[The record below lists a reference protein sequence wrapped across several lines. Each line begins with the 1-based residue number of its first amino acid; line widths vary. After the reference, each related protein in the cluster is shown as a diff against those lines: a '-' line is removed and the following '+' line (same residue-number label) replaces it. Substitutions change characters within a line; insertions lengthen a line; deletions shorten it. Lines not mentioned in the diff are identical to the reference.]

1 MATLTRGY
9 NNFHVPR
16 GLTPAYIRL
25 LPRFADAYIL
35 DSSPVFHSQILTMLH
50 NALLDIISLLLVN
63 KAFARHICVFNFK
76 GDWLVF
82 KAKDW

>member
-1 MATLTRGY
+1 
-9 NNFHVPR
+9 
-16 GLTPAYIRL
+16 
-25 LPRFADAYIL
+25 
-35 DSSPVFHSQILTMLH
+35 MLH